1 MRHLWTS
8 RFVVITAVVLLAAS
22 AIFAVIQN

>member
-22 AIFAVIQN
+22 AIFAIIQN